1 MKARAALLA
10 ALLLS
15 GCATMTMSGYVGKPV
30 TDVVMDYGPPANYVD
45 LPDGRRAFQWAF
57 SKTHSTP
64 MTINTTAYSTG
75 PSATAYTTASGGQLI
90 TTGCIYTLIARWGP
104 VSNAWII
111 DDYRTPSID
120 CM

>member
-1 MKARAALLA
+1 MKAKLSLLA
-10 ALLLS
+10 VLLCT
-15 GCATMTMSGYVGKPV
+15 GCATVTMSGYVGKPL

-45 LPDGRRAFQWAF
+45 LPDGRRAFQWAMTK
-57 SKTHSTP
+57 SHTTP
-64 MTINTTAYSTG
+64 VSVSTTAYRNG

-111 DDYRTPSID
+111 DGYRTPSLA